1 MYCAKCGS
9 ALVDGAAF
17 CGNCGQRTGD
27 PVVSAPSPPTAAPA
41 IHVGAESAR
50 TVAYAGFW
58 LRFVAL
64 IIDKLLL
71 GLAGGI
77 LALPFMRGYAWRG
90 AMIGPGIH
98 GQAIFLMAR
107 GMARVFFL
115 QQVLNWLYYALME
128 SSANHATLGKM
139 ALGLEVTSLD
149 GQRISFGRATGR
161 HFGKIV
167 SALTIFIGYLMAGF
181 TKKKQALHDIIAGC
195 LVIKKE

>member
-9 ALVDGAAF
+9 ALLDGAAF
-17 CGNCGQRTGD
+17 CGNCGQRIGD
-27 PVVSAPSPPTAAPA
+27 PVASVSAAPVATPAAAKPA
-41 IHVGAESAR
+41 KP
-50 TVAYAGFW
+50 VAYAGFW

-77 LALPFMRGYAWRG
+77 LAMPFMRGYGWRS
-90 AMIGPGIH
+90 AMMGPGIH
-98 GQAIFLMAR
+98 GQAMFLMAR

-115 QQVLNWLYYALME
+115 QQILNWLYYALME
-128 SSANHATLGKM
+128 SSANRATLGKM
-139 ALGLEVTSLD
+139 ALGLEVTDLD

-181 TKKKQALHDIIAGC
+181 TKKKQALHDIMAGC